1 MPDPTVGVRTFNEQ
15 GGEETGVGI
24 FISAPLSGARRSA
37 AAEQQSASA
46 SAAQA
51 RLAMSTREIRAAA
64 QGDVIAATAALEAWR
79 SAALAL
85 DAAQKA
91 SGRTARAYELGE
103 RDLSDRLLADRQTF
117 DARRMEL
124 QARADAHRALLK
136 LALDAHELWLTEER

>member
-1 MPDPTVGVRTFNEQ
+1 
-15 GGEETGVGI
+15 
-24 FISAPLSGARRSA
+24 
-37 AAEQQSASA
+37 
-46 SAAQA
+46 
-51 RLAMSTREIRAAA
+51 RAAA
-64 QGDVIAATAALEAWR
+64 QGDVIAATAALEAWH

-103 RDLSDRLLADRQTF
+103 RDLSDRLLSDRQTF

-124 QARADAHRALLK
+124 QARAGAHRALLK